1 MARSATWREIAE
13 LIGIAA
19 IVASLIAVV
28 VELRQTQTAI
38 TAATY
43 QARAFDGM
51 TSAREQYNGD
61 YIAPLLAKIDIENP
75 RFLDDLSDEELFR
88 LRRFYLSQMIDID
101 NKYYQYQ
108 KGFLDEEYFEHVTK
122 PQLPRM
128 ARTWRSLGLT
138 EPRPSFRSFVDEQL
152 ENQ

>member
-1 MARSATWREIAE
+1 MKSASWKDIAE

-28 VELRQTQTAI
+28 IELRQTQAAI
-38 TAATY
+38 AAATY

-61 YIAPLLAKIDIENP
+61 YIAPLLAQIDSENP
-75 RFLDDLSDEELFR
+75 GSLEHLSDEERFR
-88 LRRFYLSQMIDID
+88 LRMFYLSQMIDMD

-108 KGFLDEEYFEHVTK
+108 KGFLDEEYFEYVSK
-122 PQLPRM
+122 PRLPGM

-138 EPRPSFRSFVDEQL
+138 EPRPSFRAFIDEQL

>member
-1 MARSATWREIAE
+1 MAQPATWREIAE

-19 IVASLIAVV
+19 IVASLIAVL
-28 VELRQTQTAI
+28 VELRQTQAAI

-51 TSAREQYNGD
+51 TSAREQYNGE
-61 YIAPLLAKIDIENP
+61 YIAPLLAQINSENP
-75 RFLDDLSDEELFR
+75 RPLDDLSDEEQFR

-108 KGFLDEEYFEHVTK
+108 MGFLDEEYFEHVTK
-122 PQLPRM
+122 PQVPGL

-152 ENQ
+152 ARQ

>member
-19 IVASLIAVV
+19 IVASLVAVV
-28 VELRQTQTAI
+28 VELRQTQAAI

-61 YIAPLLAKIDIENP
+61 YIAPLLARVKFDDSGS
-75 RFLDDLSDEELFR
+75 LDELNDEERFR
-88 LRRFYLSQMIDID
+88 LRMFYLSQMIDFD
-101 NKYYQYQ
+101 NEYYQYQ
-108 KGFLDEEYFEHVTK
+108 NGFLDEEYFEHVSK
-122 PQLPRM
+122 PRLPIV
-128 ARTWRSLGLT
+128 ARAWRSLGIV
-138 EPRPSFRSFVDEQL
+138 EPRPSFRSFVDAQL
-152 ENQ
+152 EGR